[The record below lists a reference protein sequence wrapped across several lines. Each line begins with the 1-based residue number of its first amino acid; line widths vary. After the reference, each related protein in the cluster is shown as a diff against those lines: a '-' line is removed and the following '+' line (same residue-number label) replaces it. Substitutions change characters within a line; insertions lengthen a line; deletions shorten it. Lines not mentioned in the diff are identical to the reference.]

1 MPIRW
6 NALQLSRAMDDVEDL
21 VNRAQTFLD
30 EARDK
35 AMEAT
40 RIPNLPNYMLD
51 HLTGFIYNLE
61 RTKTIKS
68 AISRVRQ
75 HIPKDV
81 LEKEEQKNAQLTL
94 E

>member
-1 MPIRW
+1 MPVRW

-51 HLTGFIYNLE
+51 YLTGLIYNLE

-68 AISRVRQ
+68 AISWVQQ

-81 LEKEEQKNAQLTL
+81 LEERQKNAQLTL

>member
-40 RIPNLPNYMLD
+40 RIPNLPNHMLD
-51 HLTGFIYNLE
+51 HLTGLIYNLE

-68 AISRVRQ
+68 AISRVLQ

-81 LEKEEQKNAQLTL
+81 LEEEQNDAQLTL